1 MVNGNLWSRRAKS
14 ALWSLLDNFSHT
26 LKAGRY
32 PAHPGF
38 VRLFWP
44 FLSQP
49 VLGGLSARLDSSATM
64 NCDFVS
70 MNSKTEYYDSAKILS
85 KWGFTDSQCHN
96 CGISNSDINGLLMQ
110 CAKCKRAYYCSMKV
124 CIFLVAAGGLGS
136 TPRFLLTFLSF
147 PVLQ

>member
-1 MVNGNLWSRRAKS
+1 MGIHEDASPKAPGEARLMF
-14 ALWSLLDNFSHT
+14 SLHT
-26 LKAGRY
+26 FEAGPH

-38 VRLFWP
+38 VGRFWP
-44 FLSQP
+44 FATNSRLLSR
-49 VLGGLSARLDSSATM
+49 SASVGQATM

-124 CIFLVAAGGLGS
+124 RRPC
-136 TPRFLLTFLSF
+136 RR
-147 PVLQ
+147 